1 MIALALHENCFP
13 FLLLILLFQV
23 EGELTAIRKELETTK
38 KALKVQTTRCRN
50 LVAAFTKRL
59 AEKDAE
65 VRSCRETREK
75 QLSSLLRALLVL
87 EARLRREQKNIKDM
101 LADKDNIINDQRLEI
116 ERLKCEVKYQEEA
129 SIVIKE
135 VVDDTKIIEGIIDIR
150 SSPDSQPTREVYA
163 KPDLISSLGIS
174 VKEECGPDS
183 LSSDTASTKSCLGD
197 ESDYTT
203 PGPQMKGVLNIHNR
217 SAFSPINKNKNE
229 QRAIYT
235 SFPHSVPDISKSVA
249 DDSGSVKPS
258 ALLQE
263 VRIGN
268 RPDEY
273 RDNPVLQC
281 VNQILLKDQ
290 EDFLEE
296 QRTLRMKDPAWLDED
311 DSPVDEEEVVI
322 AEGRPESPAEKSTE
336 DDKQELEITSKKSVS
351 MTDLSKGKMAPR
363 LNPPLPPK
371 PKLNGTKRVEFAD
384 IKPTTVQF
392 HNPPM
397 VLPPPQAIDSTQLG
411 LPLSIL
417 GPVDQ
422 GQDNELYVISNS
434 ALDDDIVKQLR
445 GRTLNVSGLHIKPQR
460 ITTDRNQHSNV
471 PTGLLHPSH
480 KSHASK
486 SVVSCG
492 GPTHHV
498 HRPAT
503 NVLKVNIQESPKR
516 NSFGFKSPPK
526 VGMPNMIKV
535 ASPVATLLT
544 TAGAQESGNK
554 EEGSPSVSQMVRRF
568 EEISVNNNS
577 AEDSDAK
584 SDEIKS
590 EVESNGCSPADSS
603 VSYDNFLEATGLSQK
618 SIMTP
623 SRMMTNHRNVVK
635 PKDVKLRSKVKAA
648 GVIERCIPPQVVGP
662 TIKYWTEP
670 FL

>member
-1 MIALALHENCFP
+1 MDSEVAAL
-13 FLLLILLFQV
+13 
-23 EGELTAIRKELETTK
+23 RKELESTK
-38 KALKVQTTRCRN
+38 KALKVQTARCRN

-87 EARLRREQKNIKDM
+87 EARLKREQKNIKDM
-101 LADKDNIINDQRLEI
+101 LAEKDNIINDQKLEI
-116 ERLKCEVKYQEEA
+116 ERLKTQVKLQEIPVELSREEVKDM
-129 SIVIKE
+129 SM
-135 VVDDTKIIEGIIDIR
+135 VVETDLR
-150 SSPDSQPTREVYA
+150 CSPNPQPAREVYA
-163 KPDLISSLGIS
+163 KPDLISSLSIT

-183 LSSDTASTKSCLGD
+183 LSSDTASTKSCMGD
-197 ESDYTT
+197 ESDYAT
-203 PGPQMKGVLNIHNR
+203 PGPQIKGVLNIHNR
-217 SAFSPINKNKNE
+217 SAFSPINRNKND
-229 QRAIYT
+229 QRVIY
-235 SFPHSVPDISKSVA
+235 SAVPHSVPDVSKPLLPEDPA
-249 DDSGSVKPS
+249 NIKPS

-263 VRIGN
+263 IRIGN

-296 QRTLRMKDPAWLDED
+296 QRSLRMKDSAWLDEE
-311 DSPVDEEEVVI
+311 DSPVDEEEVII
-322 AEGRPESPAEKSTE
+322 AEIRPETPDEKSIEE
-336 DDKQELEITSKKSVS
+336 DKEDLETSSKMSVT
-351 MTDLSKGKMAPR
+351 MADLNKNKMAPR

-384 IKPTTVQF
+384 IKPTSVQF

-397 VLPPPQAIDSTQLG
+397 VLPPPQAIDSAQLG

-460 ITTDRNQHSNV
+460 ISTDRNQHSNV

-480 KSHASK
+480 KAHSK
-486 SVVSCG
+486 SVVPYTAPS
-492 GPTHHV
+492 HHV
-498 HRPAT
+498 HTPPA
-503 NVLKVNIQESPKR
+503 NILKVNIQESPKR

-544 TAGAQESGNK
+544 TASGQQEQSTK
-554 EEGSPSVSQMVRRF
+554 EEVSPSVSQMVRRF
-568 EEISVNNNS
+568 EEINVK
-577 AEDSDAK
+577 K
-584 SDEIKS
+584 SPVDDNDVKCEEITTD
-590 EVESNGCSPADSS
+590 VESNSPADTS